1 MNENWV
7 LVAIAGHSGL
17 HERERERERERESTT
32 TTTTHEIDWIIVP
45 STKIQIINKQT
56 NKQKI
61 EHMVLR
67 YIAGSIDV
75 TPSKANK

>member
-17 HERERERERERESTT
+17 HERERERETT
-32 TTTTHEIDWIIVP
+32 TTNTTTHEIDWIIVP

>member
-17 HERERERERERESTT
+17 HERERERESTTT

>member
-17 HERERERERERESTT
+17 HERERETTTT